1 MNFVTL
7 LADSVIHTLITR
19 NSCPFGPVS
28 APLIR
33 YLSPYSVVSS
43 NVASSGRS
51 CVRVYA
57 VRAWSTDAIFDDLR
71 QVVGEAVCDFLGRAF
86 HHHAAHRLCAG
97 VADEDAPRIV

>member
-33 YLSPYSVVSS
+33 YLSPS
-43 NVASSGRS
+43 SSGRS